1 MQRYKSYSK
10 QLLKK
15 GGTGKTSYSE
25 EIKEAINSIVNNCV
39 TKEKKNF
46 NVNNLNN
53 DIHNLEIDLINRYNE
68 NGKNNNFSFPEIKP
82 VFECIVN
89 ILLYFQNEYFNKN
102 IISHK
107 VCEWHI
113 KHTLQLIQNASQIT
127 ICSNIV
133 NTSCPVDGA
142 IPTNKDAKDADIQKY
157 VNLHNKDYCTYNIY
171 ETPYNQNIYPYAYCI
186 RVLVQAMNTIDS
198 INIYFRSLKLGNE
211 EWKSP
216 YSSVY
221 FKERYHFYLDYLLDN
236 APNVFIL
243 PLLQSIGASGLLWNR
258 CSRIQLCGVVFD
270 EIFVDEDIQSPSNFF
285 WHDINHAR
293 RIYQN
298 NLWYANKKKISMDD
312 LHEKMK
318 TTVKKLMPIR
328 NWLNET
334 NKNYESMIKILLFE
348 VVHEDALPFV
358 EDQIEEDLL
367 FKSGKCY
374 PYERTFNND
383 KSSRFN
389 LRFYEQGA
397 STLRTIYNKV
407 RHEFFEQQE
416 SNEIIVKSE
425 LRYIKPMI
433 ESTYLL
439 LKKVNTKSYEVN
451 EEDTKEMLL
460 GLIRDKKF
468 STHDSKQLSNLNDDP
483 DDIISGGNKTSKVK
497 NVHIT
502 KKSNKI
508 NISKSSNVSA
518 KCSNKLRD
526 QKQTRKLTK
535 WKS

>member
-1 MQRYKSYSK
+1 
-10 QLLKK
+10 
-15 GGTGKTSYSE
+15 
-25 EIKEAINSIVNNCV
+25 
-39 TKEKKNF
+39 
-46 NVNNLNN
+46 
-53 DIHNLEIDLINRYNE
+53 
-68 NGKNNNFSFPEIKP
+68 
-82 VFECIVN
+82 
-89 ILLYFQNEYFNKN
+89 
-102 IISHK
+102 
-107 VCEWHI
+107 
-113 KHTLQLIQNASQIT
+113 
-127 ICSNIV
+127 
-133 NTSCPVDGA
+133 
-142 IPTNKDAKDADIQKY
+142 
-157 VNLHNKDYCTYNIY
+157 
-171 ETPYNQNIYPYAYCI
+171 
-186 RVLVQAMNTIDS
+186 
-198 INIYFRSLKLGNE
+198 
-211 EWKSP
+211 
-216 YSSVY
+216 
-221 FKERYHFYLDYLLDN
+221 
-236 APNVFIL
+236 
-243 PLLQSIGASGLLWNR
+243 
-258 CSRIQLCGVVFD
+258 
-270 EIFVDEDIQSPSNFF
+270 
-285 WHDINHAR
+285 
-293 RIYQN
+293 
-298 NLWYANKKKISMDD
+298 MDD